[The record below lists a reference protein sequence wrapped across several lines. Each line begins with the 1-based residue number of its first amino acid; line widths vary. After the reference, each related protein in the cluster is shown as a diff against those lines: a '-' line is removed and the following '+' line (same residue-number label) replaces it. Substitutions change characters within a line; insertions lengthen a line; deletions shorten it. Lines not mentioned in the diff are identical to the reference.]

1 MRKLKY
7 LLRRYRLSVAIIIVF
22 ALALIGFFISFY
34 ISSGDRKEQ
43 GKDYSIGDLTMKVTD
58 SNDENRNLQ
67 EEITNLGKTYK
78 EAVAWLK
85 VAGTSI
91 DTPIFQF
98 TDNEKYLRINRD
110 GENTKWG
117 ENFLDY
123 ECDLSK
129 INDPMQHY
137 IIYGHNTEADSR
149 FSPLLNYK
157 NKEFYD
163 SHKYI
168 ELATKEGVY
177 NFEIFSV
184 YKTTTDFY
192 YINTT
197 FESLQE
203 YSDFIT
209 SLKSK
214 SDYETDIGVSENDVI
229 LTLSTCDY
237 SISDGRYVVEARL
250 IK

>member
-1 MRKLKY
+1 MKKFKY
-7 LLRRYRLSVAIIIVF
+7 LSKEYKILIALVVVF
-22 ALALIGFFISFY
+22 TIAVIGFCVSFY
-34 ISSGDRKEQ
+34 MNSGNRKEQ
-43 GKDYSIGDLTMKVTD
+43 GKDYSIGDLTLDVTD
-58 SNDENRNLQ
+58 SSEENRDLKK
-67 EEITNLGKTYK
+67 EISDLNEKYS

-85 VAGTSI
+85 IPGTSI
-91 DTPIFQF
+91 DSPIFKS
-98 TDNEKYLRINRD
+98 TDNNKYLREDRD
-110 GENTKWG
+110 GNTTRWG

-129 INDPMQHY
+129 INDKMQHY
-137 IIYGHNTEADSR
+137 IIYGHNTEVDTR

-157 NKEFYD
+157 DVEFYNN
-163 SHKYI
+163 HKYI

-177 NFEIFSV
+177 KFEIFST

-197 FESLQE
+197 FENIND
-203 YSDFIT
+203 YSNFVV

-214 SDYETDIGVSENDVI
+214 SEYDTGVNVSGEDTI

-237 SISDGRYVVEARL
+237 SIDNGRYVVEAKL

>member
-1 MRKLKY
+1 MKKFKYIAREYKL
-7 LLRRYRLSVAIIIVF
+7 LIALVIVF

-34 ISSGDRKEQ
+34 MNSGDRKEQ
-43 GKDYSIGDLTMKVTD
+43 GKDYSIGDLTMEIKD
-58 SNDENRNLQ
+58 SSDENRNLQ
-67 EEITNLGKTYK
+67 EEISILNSKYS
-78 EAVAWLK
+78 EAIAWLK
-85 VAGTSI
+85 IAGTSI

-98 TDNEKYLRINRD
+98 TDNEKYLRTDRD
-110 GENTKWG
+110 GKKTKWG

-129 INDPMQHY
+129 INKQMQHY
-137 IIYGHNTEADSR
+137 IIYGHNTEVDTR

-163 SHKYI
+163 NHKYI
-168 ELATKEGVY
+168 ELASKDGVY
-177 NFEIFSV
+177 KFEIFSV

-192 YINTT
+192 YINTK
-197 FESLQE
+197 FENIQD
-203 YSDFIT
+203 YSNFII

-214 SDYETDIGVSENDVI
+214 SDYDTGVTVSESDVI

-237 SISDGRYVVEARL
+237 SIDDGRYVVEAKL
-250 IK
+250 VK